1 MAPRNA
7 AAALPLFV
15 AAGSASLLLGLAA
28 CGSLAQF
35 LYAGPPNINNNNIIN
50 NNINNIINNNNPSA
64 GERSRGW
71 LPWSILVTLCGDVS
85 ICVVLV
91 WSVYFSLCAAD
102 GDVDALRWRDVR
114 WGLDSLWPLLFDLGL
129 AVSFLL
135 LHRAMASPWAQR
147 VLAATCG
154 VCRRA
159 VHVIC
164 TAVTVQLLI
173 HLWEPGRALPPL
185 WSVRGELAHSTCFL
199 VHVLSWLVMLS
210 IAIIFDFPE
219 LMGIKQM
226 YYEVM
231 GLGEPMLLKSRRA
244 QRLYGHMRVP
254 VFVEA
259 LLVLWVVPR
268 MSAER
273 ALLSLL
279 ASAYLATV
287 HRLDGCDYEYLRG
300 QLARK
305 FEVFRHEERRL
316 GRLGDGEGDSG

>member
-28 CGSLAQF
+28 CGSLARF
-35 LYAGPPNINNNNIIN
+35 LYAGPPNINNNINNNNIIN
-50 NNINNIINNNNPSA
+50 NNINNPS
-64 GERSRGW
+64 
-71 LPWSILVTLCGDVS
+71 
-85 ICVVLV
+85 
-91 WSVYFSLCAAD
+91 AD

-129 AVSFLL
+129 AACFLL

-159 VHVIC
+159 VHVIY